1 MENNQKQDNDLE
13 IPVQLADY
21 KGIKAKK
28 NKLKVEKA
36 EIDSSLDYL
45 RKSRAKI
52 ITVNRPA
59 EKGNRVEIDFEVRHG
74 GVKIENGMSKN
85 HPLILGEGR
94 FLPGFEKELEGM
106 SAGEEK
112 NFSLKAPKDWP
123 DKRVAEKNLDF
134 KVKMNLVQERQ
145 IPELNDEFAKSL
157 GNFAS
162 LETLKENVSGG
173 LLEEKEIKEK
183 QRIRIELI
191 EKVAENSKIEIPESL
206 IAEELDK
213 MINEFKF
220 SISGFGLDF
229 DKYLEEIK
237 KTTPELK
244 KEWKNQA
251 EKRVRIAM
259 CLKAIAEKEQIEI
272 SDEEIENKIN
282 EELKNYPN
290 VEEVKKNIDL
300 KALRVYTKEVLRNEK
315 VLGLL
320 EKEAII
326 N

>member
-1 MENNQKQDNDLE
+1 MENNQKQDNDLK

-21 KGIKAKK
+21 KGIKVKK
-28 NKLKVEKA
+28 NKLKVEKT
-36 EIDSSLDYL
+36 EIDNSLEYL
-45 RKSRAKI
+45 RKSRAKT
-52 ITVNRPA
+52 ITVNRSA

-74 GVKIENGMSKN
+74 SVKIENGTSKN
-85 HPLILGEGR
+85 HPLVLGEGR
-94 FLPGFEKELEGM
+94 FLPGFEKELEKM

-112 NFSLKAPKDWP
+112 NFSLKAPKNWP

-145 IPELNDEFAKSL
+145 IPELNDEFVNSL
-157 GNFAS
+157 GNFVS
-162 LETLKENVSGG
+162 LETLRENVSGG
-173 LLEEKEIKEK
+173 LLEEKETKEK

-191 EKVAENSKIEIPESL
+191 ERVAENSKIEIPESL
-206 IAEELDK
+206 ITEELDK

-220 SISGFGLDF
+220 SITGFGLDF
-229 DKYLEEIK
+229 DKYLQEIN
-237 KTTPELK
+237 KTIPELK

-251 EKRVRIAM
+251 EKRVRIAA

-272 SDEEIENKIN
+272 SDEEVESKIN

-300 KALRVYTKEVLRNEK
+300 KVLRVYTKEVLRNEK

-320 EKEAII
+320 EKEAKII
-326 N
+326 

>member
-1 MENNQKQDNDLE
+1 MENSQKQNTDLK

-21 KGIKAKK
+21 KGIKVKK
-28 NKLKVEKA
+28 NELKVEKA
-36 EIDSSLDYL
+36 EIDNSLEYL

-52 ITVNRPA
+52 ITVNKSA

-74 GVKIENGMSKN
+74 GVKIENGTSKN
-85 HPLILGEGR
+85 HPLILGEGK

-106 SAGEEK
+106 LTGEEK
-112 NFSLKAPKDWP
+112 NFSLKAPKDWL

-145 IPELNDEFAKSL
+145 VPELNDEFAKSL
-157 GNFAS
+157 GSFES
-162 LETLKENVSGG
+162 LGALKENVFGG
-173 LLEEKEIKEK
+173 LLEEKKIKEK
-183 QRIRIELI
+183 QRIKIELI
-191 EKVAENSKIEIPESL
+191 EKVAENSKIEIPKNL
-206 IAEELDK
+206 TMEELDK

-220 SISGFGLDF
+220 SITGFGLDF
-229 DKYLEEIK
+229 DKYLREIK
-237 KTTPELK
+237 KTIPDLK

-251 EKRVRIAM
+251 EKRVRIAL
-259 CLKAIAEKEQIEI
+259 CLKAIAEKESIEVN
-272 SDEEIENKIN
+272 DEEVETKIN
-282 EELKNYPN
+282 EELKNYPDI
-290 VEEVKKNIDL
+290 EEARKNIDPERF
-300 KALRVYTKEVLRNEK
+300 KDYTKEVLRNEK

>member
-1 MENNQKQDNDLE
+1 MENSQKQDTDFK
-13 IPVQLADY
+13 IPVKLADY
-21 KGIKAKK
+21 KGIKVKK
-28 NKLKVEKA
+28 NELRVEKA
-36 EIDSSLDYL
+36 EIDNSLDYL
-45 RKSRAKI
+45 RKSRAKT

-74 GVKIENGMSKN
+74 EVKIENGTSNN

-134 KVKMNLVQERQ
+134 KVKMKLVQERQ

-157 GNFAS
+157 GNFMSVDA
-162 LETLKENVSGG
+162 LKQNVSGG
-173 LLEEKEIKEK
+173 ILEEKEMKEK
-183 QRIRIELI
+183 QRIKIELI
-191 EKVAENSKIEIPESL
+191 EKVTENSKMEIPENL
-206 IAEELDK
+206 ITEELEK

-220 SISGFGLDF
+220 SITGFGMDF
-229 DKYLEEIK
+229 DKYLQEIK
-237 KTTPELK
+237 KTIPELK

-251 EKRVRIAM
+251 EKRVRIAV
-259 CLKAIAEKEQIEI
+259 CLKAIAEKEDIEV

-290 VEEVKKNIDL
+290 IEEVKKNIDL
-300 KALRVYTKEVLRNEK
+300 KALRVYTEEVLRNEK

-320 EKEAII
+320 EKEAKIV
-326 N
+326 

>member
-1 MENNQKQDNDLE
+1 MENSQKQNTDLK

-21 KGIKAKK
+21 KGIKVKK
-28 NKLKVEKA
+28 NELKVEKA
-36 EIDSSLDYL
+36 EIDNSLEYL

-52 ITVNRPA
+52 ITVNKSA

-74 GVKIENGMSKN
+74 GVKIENGTSKN
-85 HPLILGEGR
+85 HPLILGEGK

-106 SAGEEK
+106 LTGEEK
-112 NFSLKAPKDWP
+112 NFSLKAPKDWL

-145 IPELNDEFAKSL
+145 VPELNDEFAKSL
-157 GNFAS
+157 GSFES
-162 LETLKENVSGG
+162 LGALKENVFGG
-173 LLEEKEIKEK
+173 LLEEKKIKEK
-183 QRIRIELI
+183 QRIKIELI
-191 EKVAENSKIEIPESL
+191 EKVAENSKIEIPKNL
-206 IAEELDK
+206 TMEELDK

-220 SISGFGLDF
+220 SITGFGLDF
-229 DKYLEEIK
+229 DKYLREIK
-237 KTTPELK
+237 KTIPDLK

-251 EKRVRIAM
+251 EKRVRIAL
-259 CLKAIAEKEQIEI
+259 CLKAIAEKESIEVN
-272 SDEEIENKIN
+272 DEEVETKIN
-282 EELKNYPN
+282 EELKDYPDI
-290 VEEVKKNIDL
+290 EEARKNIDPERF
-300 KALRVYTKEVLRNEK
+300 KDYTKEVLRNEK